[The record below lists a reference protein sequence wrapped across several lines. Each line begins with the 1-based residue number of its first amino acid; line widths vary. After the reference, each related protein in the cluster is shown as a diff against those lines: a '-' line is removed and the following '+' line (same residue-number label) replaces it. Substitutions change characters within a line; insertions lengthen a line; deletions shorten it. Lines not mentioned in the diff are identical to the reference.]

1 MVTIPK
7 GDPHDTIPS
16 KSGLNHILPR
26 ARVSKAVVDLINL
39 IYILIL

>member
-7 GDPHDTIPS
+7 GDPHDTVPS
-16 KSGLNHILPR
+16 KSGLNHILPG
-26 ARVSKAVVDLINL
+26 ARVSKAVDLINL

>member
-7 GDPHDTIPS
+7 GDPHDTVPS

-26 ARVSKAVVDLINL
+26 VRVSKAVDLINL